1 MTSRSRKK
9 PSRKSSSRPPQNRR
23 KTGGK
28 LLFGKGI
35 DPAIGK
41 PTQFKPGQSGNAG
54 GRPTKTPLTDELLE
68 LLKVADPRGV
78 TLARR
83 IATIICKKAEKG
95 DSRFVNL
102 IFDRIEGPAVQL
114 HKIGGDDDA
123 PPVKLS
129 VTDAHER
136 LAQVIERIKARQAQ
150 TATQDNTTGGSKR

>member
-9 PSRKSSSRPPQNRR
+9 PSRKSPHSRR
-23 KTGGK
+23 KTGD
-28 LLFGKGI
+28 FGGYKRI
-35 DPAIGK
+35 DPTVGQA
-41 PTQFKPGQSGNAG
+41 TQFKPGQSGNPG

-102 IFDRIEGPAVQL
+102 IFDRIEGPAVQV

-123 PPVKLS
+123 PPVNLN